1 MQSMEREL
9 AAHRGQEV
17 AAWMSHADLKVLA
30 GRLTKVE
37 SDHFVILAGEHTY
50 YIPYHAI
57 TAIRPSRPPG
67 A

>member
-17 AAWMSHADLKVLA
+17 AAWMRHPDLKVLT

-37 SDHFVILAGEHTY
+37 SDHIVLVTGENTY
-50 YIPYHAI
+50 YIPYNAL
-57 TAIRPSRPPG
+57 AAVRPGRPAGP
-67 A
+67 